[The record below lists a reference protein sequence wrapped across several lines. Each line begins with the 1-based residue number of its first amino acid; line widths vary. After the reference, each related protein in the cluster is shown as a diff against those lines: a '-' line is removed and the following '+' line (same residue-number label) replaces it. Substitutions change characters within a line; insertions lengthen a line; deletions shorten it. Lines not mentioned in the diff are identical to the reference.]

1 MQFSDQKINEVRS
14 IVEAKYK
21 TKYPDKLS
29 RLTHILGV
37 AKMCEYLASIYN
49 IDKSRAIICGLVHDF
64 YKYESEE
71 EMKTLIDPSDL
82 EECEKCTV
90 LYHAYASSE
99 ALKKV
104 FNIDDLEMKSAIKN
118 HVFGHTNMTKL
129 EEIVLISDYTEEN
142 RTYKDCITV
151 RNILLSGR
159 LNEAIYLS
167 TLFTINFLNKQN
179 KNVHPMQKDVLY
191 EYERKLIMEKIK
203 TIYEGL
209 KRVNPHDIVCYDTN
223 LSSPFFKFV
232 LIASVDSERQ
242 ANVSIEY
249 IKEEL
254 AKSGYQVKASEGE
267 NSGWVLID
275 GFDFLVHVMTDSERE
290 RIDLDKLFLNYEKID
305 LSNIIEG

>member
-1 MQFSDQKINEVRS
+1 MQFSDQKINEVRN

-29 RLTHILGV
+29 RFTHILGV

-49 IDKSRAIICGLVHDF
+49 VDKSRAIICGLVHDF

-254 AKSGYQVKASEGE
+254 AKVGYQVKASEGE

-275 GFDFLVHVMTDSERE
+275 GFDFLVHVMTDAERE

>member
-1 MQFSDQKINEVRS
+1 MQFSDQKINEVKS
-14 IVEAKYK
+14 IVLNKYK
-21 TKYPDKLS
+21 TKYPDKMS
-29 RLTHILGV
+29 RFDHILGV
-37 AKMCEYLASIYN
+37 AKMCEYLANIYN

-71 EMKTLIDPSDL
+71 EMKTLIDPKDL
-82 EECEKCTV
+82 EECEKFPV
-90 LYHAYASSE
+90 LYHSYASSE

-104 FNIDDLEMKSAIKN
+104 FNIDDLEMKSAIRN
-118 HVFGHTNMTKL
+118 HVFGHTNMTRL

-151 RNILLSGR
+151 RNILLSSKF
-159 LNEAIYLS
+159 NEAIYLS
-167 TLFTINFLNKQN
+167 TLYTINFLKKQN
-179 KNVHPMQKDVLY
+179 KTVHPMQLDVLY
-191 EYERKLIMEKIK
+191 EYERKLIMDKIK

-242 ANVSIEY
+242 ANVSVDY

-254 AKSGYQVKASEGE
+254 AKEGYLIKASEGE

-290 RIDLDKLFLNYEKID
+290 RIDLDKLFINYEKID
-305 LSNIIEG
+305 LSSIIEE